1 MSSKVP
7 FLQKINTSTPR
18 SLALFLALWFS
29 ACVGVFVGLMEFVF
43 HKFYTIWVPAV
54 VIVFTFILS
63 FFLFQYTVERFIYRK
78 IKLIYKN
85 IHQLKLKKG
94 QKPKSVDL
102 NTDIISEVNKD
113 VEAWAKDQKEE
124 IEYLKNLENYRR
136 EFLGNVSHELKTPI
150 FNIQGYIMT
159 LLEGGLE
166 DDKVNRTY
174 LERAEKSVERM
185 VNIVED
191 LEIITQFE
199 SGQLILHKEKFDIVD
214 LARDTMTGIQYSAE
228 KSNVKLVFK
237 DIYDK
242 PIAVKADREA
252 IQKVISNLLVNSIKY
267 SKPLGETKVSF
278 YDMDE
283 NILIEVSDNGIGI
296 AQEHIPR
303 LFERFYRVDRSRS
316 RDIGGTGL
324 GLSIVKHI
332 IEAHNQTINV
342 RSTVGIGTT
351 FGFTLAKAK

>member
-1 MSSKVP
+1 MV
-7 FLQKINTSTPR
+7 IT
-18 SLALFLALWFS
+18 
-29 ACVGVFVGLMEFVF
+29 FV
-43 HKFYTIWVPAV
+43 
-54 VIVFTFILS
+54 LS
-63 FFLFQYTVERFIYRK
+63 FFLFQFAVERFIYRK

-102 NTDIISEVNKD
+102 NTDIIAAVNKD

-166 DDKVNRTY
+166 DPSINRTY

-185 VNIVED
+185 VSIVED

-199 SGQLILHKEKFDIVD
+199 SGQLILHKEKFDIVE
-214 LARDTMTGIQYSAE
+214 LARDSMSSIQYSAE

-237 DIYDK
+237 ETYDK
-242 PIAVKADREA
+242 PIYVKADKESV
-252 IQKVISNLLVNSIKY
+252 QKVISNLLVNSIKY
-267 SKPLGETKVSF
+267 SRQTGETKVSF

-283 NILIEVSDNGIGI
+283 NILVEVTDNGIGI
-296 AQEHIPR
+296 SQEHIPR

-342 RSTVGIGTT
+342 RSTLVIGTT
-351 FGFTLAKAK
+351 FGFTLSKAR

>member
-1 MSSKVP
+1 M
-7 FLQKINTSTPR
+7 
-18 SLALFLALWFS
+18 
-29 ACVGVFVGLMEFVF
+29 
-43 HKFYTIWVPAV
+43 
-54 VIVFTFILS
+54 VFTFLLS
-63 FFLFQYTVERFIYRK
+63 FLLFQFAVERFIYRK

-85 IHQLKLKKG
+85 IHRLKLKKG
-94 QKPKSVDL
+94 QKPKSLDL
-102 NTDIISEVNKD
+102 GADIISAVNSD
-113 VEAWAKDQKEE
+113 VEAWARDQKEE

-166 DDKVNRTY
+166 DEKINRTY

-185 VNIVED
+185 INIVED

-199 SGQLILHKEKFDIVD
+199 SGQLILHKERFDIVE
-214 LARDTMTGIQYSAE
+214 LARDTMASIQYSAE
-228 KSNVKLVFK
+228 RNKVKLMFK
-237 DIYDK
+237 DNYDK
-242 PIAVKADREA
+242 PIYVKADKES
-252 IQKVISNLLVNSIKY
+252 IQRVLSNLLVNSIKY
-267 SKPLGETKVSF
+267 SKTEGETRVSF

-283 NILIEVSDNGIGI
+283 NILIEVSDDGIGI
-296 AQEHIPR
+296 AQEHLPR

-332 IEAHNQTINV
+332 IEGHNQTINV
-342 RSTVGIGTT
+342 RSTLGVGTT